1 MSVYPYKTDD
11 GRTIKSLSEE
21 SAEYYNDPYG
31 WVLWAFQWNKGGLEG
46 FDGPDEWAKDYLIR
60 LGEEVAKRGFDGIH
74 AVPAIRMATTSGH
87 GIGKSAMT
95 AWLILWIMST
105 RPHCKGIVTANTSA
119 QLESKTWA
127 ELSKWHSMCIT
138 KDWFTINSGKGALR
152 MYHNDFSETWRVDAQ
167 TCKEENS
174 ESFAGLHA
182 ANSTPFY
189 IFDESSAIPDIIWK
203 VAEGGLTDGEPMFFS
218 FGNPTRNSG
227 AFSECFT
234 TMKHRWI
241 CRAID
246 SRNVKITNKV
256 QIEEWKE
263 DYGED
268 SDFFRVRV
276 RGVFPRAGN
285 SQFISVETVAAAKA
299 RAPYYDF
306 NDPCVI
312 SCDVAR
318 FGSDD
323 TIIVVRRGRD
333 AKSVPWVKL
342 HGCDTMQVAQRIID
356 LAAVHKPD
364 AIMVD
369 GGGVGGGVVDR
380 LRMLKQPVLEVQF
393 GANADADSSMVDGA
407 VRYYNKRA
415 EIYGRMREWLAGGS
429 IPDDPDLVK
438 ELTGVEYGYA
448 MKDGHDCILLEK
460 KSDMKKRLGVSPDRA
475 DALAISFSFNV
486 VPSDHY
492 EAFNSR
498 RRQSNFVA
506 TYDPLSDKHI
516 LES

>member
-1 MSVYPYKTDD
+1 M
-11 GRTIKSLSEE
+11 
-21 SAEYYNDPYG
+21 
-31 WVLWAFQWNKGGLEG
+31 
-46 FDGPDEWAKDYLIR
+46 
-60 LGEEVAKRGFDGIH
+60 
-74 AVPAIRMATTSGH
+74 
-87 GIGKSAMT
+87 
-95 AWLILWIMST
+95 
-105 RPHCKGIVTANTSA
+105 
-119 QLESKTWA
+119 
-127 ELSKWHSMCIT
+127 
-138 KDWFTINSGKGALR
+138 
-152 MYHNDFSETWRVDAQ
+152 
-167 TCKEENS
+167 
-174 ESFAGLHA
+174 
-182 ANSTPFY
+182 
-189 IFDESSAIPDIIWK
+189 PDIIWK
-203 VAEGGLTDGEPMFFS
+203 VAEGGLTDGEPHMHA

-241 CRAID
+241 CRAVD

-276 RGVFPRAGN
+276 RGVFPRADN

-333 AKSVPWVKL
+333 ARSVPWVKL

-380 LRMLKQPVLEVQF
+380 LRMLKQPVMEVQF
-393 GANADADSSMVDGA
+393 GANSDADSSMVDGA

-415 EIYGRMREWLAGGS
+415 EIYGRMREWLAGGA

-460 KSDMKKRLGVSPDRA
+460 KADMKKRLGVSPDRA

>member
-1 MSVYPYKTDD
+1 MTAYPITYGGNTY
-11 GRTIKSLSEE
+11 KSLAEE
-21 SAEYYNDPYG
+21 IAQFYNDPEG
-31 WVLWAFQWNKGGLEG
+31 FADFAFPWGTGALEG
-46 FDGPDEWAKDYLIR
+46 FDGLDDWAREFLR
-60 LGEEVAKRGFDGIH
+60 TLGAEIVKRGFDGIH
-74 AVPAIRMATTSGH
+74 AVPAIRMAMTSGH
-87 GIGKSAMT
+87 GIGKSCLT
-95 AWLILWIMST
+95 AILILWIMST

-119 QLESKTWA
+119 QLESKTWS
-127 ELSKWHSMCIT
+127 ELNKWHNMCIT
-138 KDWFTINSGKGALR
+138 KDWFTINTGKGALR

-167 TCKEENS
+167 TCREELS

-189 IFDESSAIPDIIWK
+189 IFDESSAVPDIIWK
-203 VAEGGLTDGEPMFFS
+203 VAEGGLTDGEPMFFA

-241 CRAID
+241 CRAVD
-246 SRNVKITNKV
+246 SRTVKITNKQ

-285 SQFISVETVAAAKA
+285 SQFISVDVVTAARA

-333 AKSVPWVKL
+333 AKSIPWIKL

-393 GANADADSSMVDGA
+393 GANSDADSAMVDGA

-429 IPDDPDLVK
+429 IPDDPDLTK

-460 KSDMKKRLGVSPDRA
+460 KADMKKRLGVSPDRA
-475 DALAISFSFNV
+475 DALAISFAFNV

-498 RRQSNFVA
+498 RRTSNFVA

-516 LES
+516 LEG

>member
-1 MSVYPYKTDD
+1 MTAYPVTYNGQTFKNLAEEVSQFYDD
-11 GRTIKSLSEE
+11 PLGFC
-21 SAEYYNDPYG
+21 
-31 WVLWAFQWNKGGLEG
+31 LWAYPWDSEKLKGFG
-46 FDGPDEWAKDYLIR
+46 GPDKWAEEYLIR
-60 LGEEVAKRGFDGIH
+60 LGEEVRKRGFDGST

-87 GIGKSAMT
+87 GVGKSCMT
-95 AWLILWIMST
+95 AWIILWTMST
-105 RPHCKGIVTANTSA
+105 RPHCKGVVTANTST
-119 QLESKTWA
+119 QLESKTWS
-127 ELSKWHSMCIT
+127 ELSKWKEMCIT
-138 KDWFTINSGKGALR
+138 GDWFTINTGKGALR
-152 MYHNDFSETWRVDAQ
+152 IYHNDFPETWRCDAI
-167 TCKEENS
+167 TCREEQS
-174 ESFAGLHA
+174 EAFAGLHA

-189 IFDESSAIPDIIWK
+189 IFDEASAVPDIIWK
-203 VAEGGLTDGEPMFFS
+203 VAEGGLTDGEPHMHA

-241 CRAID
+241 CRAVD

-276 RGVFPRAGN
+276 RGVFPRADN

-333 AKSVPWVKL
+333 ARSVPWVKL

-380 LRMLKQPVLEVQF
+380 LRMLKQPVMEVQF
-393 GANADADSSMVDGA
+393 GANSDADSSMVDGA